1 MDELHRLLISES
13 VKTVPDLLIERVMDL
28 TSDLNFKTSVTSMNT
43 IYYIVMECFPCI
55 RGFLKNI
62 E

>member
-13 VKTVPDLLIERVMDL
+13 VKIVPDLLIERVMDL
-28 TSDLNFKTSVTSMNT
+28 TSDLNFKTCVTSMNT
-43 IYYIVMECFPCI
+43 VYYLVLECFSCV